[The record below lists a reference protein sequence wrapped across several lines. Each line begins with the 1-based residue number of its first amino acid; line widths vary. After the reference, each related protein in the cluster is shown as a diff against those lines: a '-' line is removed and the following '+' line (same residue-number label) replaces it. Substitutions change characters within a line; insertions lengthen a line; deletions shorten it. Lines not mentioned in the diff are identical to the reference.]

1 MTGMNT
7 LTSTAIPPDLQQQ
20 AHDWLL
26 RLHGAPVTQADAEA
40 FRRWRAL
47 DPRHAAAFAQARRL
61 WNALEPALQA
71 SAHAPAAP
79 DAPVSMPLPLP
90 GAAGHVRPR
99 SRVNLKRRA
108 FLGGAVAAAAG
119 GWMVARSPLGMWPEL
134 QALGADYRTATGEQ
148 RELDIHGV
156 AVAMG
161 TRTDLRRI
169 DGGSG
174 IELGQGEA
182 QFSLPARGSTGFAI
196 NVDGARVTPT
206 AGARINVRCVG
217 ADVRVTCLAGA
228 ATLVRGARTV
238 NLQPG
243 WQVRLG
249 GDRIASVAQ
258 VATDRIDAW
267 RQGWL
272 VVDDQ
277 PLYEVVEE
285 INRYRPGRIVITG
298 ADLQARRVQ
307 ARIPLRDLDTFIDL
321 VRNVYGARV
330 VTMPGGVVLLG

>member
-20 AHDWLL
+20 AHDWVL

-71 SAHAPAAP
+71 SAAAA
-79 DAPVSMPLPLP
+79 DAPVSMPLP

-119 GWMVARSPLGMWPEL
+119 GWLVARSPLGMWPEI

-174 IELGQGEA
+174 SGIELGQGEA

-196 NVDGARVTPT
+196 SVDGAWVTPT

-228 ATLVRGARTV
+228 AVLVRGARTV

-298 ADLQARRVQ
+298 TALQGRRVQ

-321 VRNVYGARV
+321 VRTVYGARV
-330 VTMPGGVVLLG
+330 VNMPGGVVLLG

>member
-1 MTGMNT
+1 MTGMNP
-7 LTSTAIPPDLQQQ
+7 LAPTAISPDLQQQ

-26 RLHGAPVTQADAEA
+26 RLQSAPVTQADADA

-47 DPRHAAAFAQARRL
+47 DPRHAAAFAQARGL
-61 WNALEPALQA
+61 WAALGPALQA
-71 SAHAPAAP
+71 SSAPPAVSATAA
-79 DAPVSMPLPLP
+79 SLPLP
-90 GAAGHVRPR
+90 ASVRHVRPR
-99 SRVNLKRRA
+99 SRVNLTRRA

-119 GWMVARSPLGMWPEL
+119 GWLVVRSPLGMWPEL
-134 QALGADYRTATGEQ
+134 DALGADYRTATGEQ
-148 RELDIHGV
+148 RDLDIHGI

-161 TRTDLRRI
+161 TRTTLRRI
-169 DGGSG
+169 DGGAG
-174 IELGQGEA
+174 IALGQGEA
-182 QFSLPARGSTGFAI
+182 QFSVPAHGSAGVAI
-196 NVDGARVTPT
+196 HVDGARVTPA

-228 ATLVRGARTV
+228 AVLVRGARTV
-238 NLQPG
+238 ALQPG
-243 WQVRLG
+243 WQARLG

-277 PLYEVVEE
+277 PLGEVVEE
-285 INRYRPGRIVITG
+285 VNRYRPGRIVITG
-298 ADLQARRVQ
+298 AALQARRVQ
-307 ARIPLRDLDTFIDL
+307 ARLPLRDLDTFIDL

-330 VTMPGGVVLLG
+330 VNMPGGVVLLG